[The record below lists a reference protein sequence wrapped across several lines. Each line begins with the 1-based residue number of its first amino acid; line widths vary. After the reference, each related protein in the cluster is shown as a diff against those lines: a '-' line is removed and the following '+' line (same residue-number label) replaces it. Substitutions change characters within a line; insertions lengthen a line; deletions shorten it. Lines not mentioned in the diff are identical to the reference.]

1 MMTMEQ
7 DQTAERRC
15 ADHSAAEATRTPPG
29 EARAATPPWTIHRT
43 NAGSLVPLTELFRA
57 GSRQSP
63 GEATDQADPAGAA
76 VPQTE
81 MSGAGRT
88 SAAALKHR
96 GFPCGP
102 CPFRRDAPLGVFTP
116 QQFEDMRK
124 TCRSADGHAAVNA
137 PLFGCHPGEPGTDDD
152 LACAGWLAV
161 EGRNSL
167 RVGLAIAFDRLP
179 DTVLDPGPG
188 WPELYGS
195 FEEMVEANH
204 TAGQRVT
211 RGGADTSPAGSWDV
225 LPSST
230 GEEGEH
236 R

>member
-1 MMTMEQ
+1 MTMEQ

-15 ADHSAAEATRTPPG
+15 AGHSAAEATRTPPG
-29 EARAATPPWTIHRT
+29 EERATAPPRNLHRS
-43 NAGSLVPLTELFRA
+43 NAGSLVPLTELFQA
-57 GSRQSP
+57 GSGRTS
-63 GEATDQADPAGAA
+63 GEATDRADPAGTA
-76 VPQTE
+76 VPQAE
-81 MSGAGRT
+81 MSDPDRT
-88 SAAALKHR
+88 PAAALKHR

-102 CPFRRDAPLGVFTP
+102 CPFRRDAPPGVFTP
-116 QQFEDMRK
+116 EQFADMRK
-124 TCRSADGHAAVNA
+124 TCRSADDHAAVDT

-179 DTVLDPGPG
+179 DTVLDPSSG

-195 FEEMVEANH
+195 FEEMVEANR

-211 RGGADTSPAGSWDV
+211 PGGADTPPAGSRDA

-230 GEEGEH
+230 GEEGEP